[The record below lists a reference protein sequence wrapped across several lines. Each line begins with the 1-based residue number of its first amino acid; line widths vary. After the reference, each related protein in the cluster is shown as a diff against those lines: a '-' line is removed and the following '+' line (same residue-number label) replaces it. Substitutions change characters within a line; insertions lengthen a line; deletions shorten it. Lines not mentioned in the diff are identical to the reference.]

1 MPGNAMRLIN
11 ECGFYEVSCLEQ
23 LVLRGTS
30 KLCNSRSEDRIR
42 RLSASQNASLQKS
55 IPSVTMKLCLLLLV
69 GARAGISPKTKP
81 RPASNLCRAYAGYKQ
96 STITDAAT
104 AQDRLLDR
112 RRHESTHG
120 HQPHRHRIC
129 GPPSGRPPYIGK
141 IERRVRDVR
150 ERDGPEGADGRH

>member
-1 MPGNAMRLIN
+1 MRLIN

-81 RPASNLCRAYAGYKQ
+81 RPASNLCRAYAAGDKQ
-96 STITDAAT
+96 RTITNAAT

-112 RRHESTHG
+112 RRH
-120 HQPHRHRIC
+120 
-129 GPPSGRPPYIGK
+129 
-141 IERRVRDVR
+141 
-150 ERDGPEGADGRH
+150 